1 MPYIFLLSVL
11 LCGLVPFA
19 SAQAADAASALSGGD
34 SAWILVSTVLVTLML
49 LPGVILFYSGMIR
62 KKNALS
68 ISVQTM
74 TGGAIL
80 SILWVMCGYSL
91 IFTPGTPFIGGLSKV
106 MLQHVS
112 VTSVLDSVP
121 NIPEVLFCVFELSFA
136 AITPVLVLGACA
148 ERMKFSTAMWFTP
161 AWSLLIYMPIGHM
174 TWGPGGLFGTMGAM
188 DFAGGLVV
196 HITSGFSSLVTALVV
211 GRRKDDGITSLAPH
225 NLILTLS
232 GGCLLWVGWF
242 GFNGGSALGA
252 NASAAMAILNTQIAA
267 CAALCSWLVVE
278 WKMYGKPSVL
288 GAISGAIAGLVAIT
302 PGCGFVTPAGAL
314 IIGALGGIACL
325 WAVNWPKHRFHFDD
339 ALDVWAIHGVGG
351 VLGAILTGVFAASSV
366 AGEGKGGVLEGNWK
380 QLLVQIEVTVFV
392 AVFTIVMTLIILTI
406 LKKTV
411 GLCASEKQQLIG
423 LDLTEHGEALR

>member
-1 MPYIFLLSVL
+1 
-11 LCGLVPFA
+11 
-19 SAQAADAASALSGGD
+19 
-34 SAWILVSTVLVTLML
+34 
-49 LPGVILFYSGMIR
+49 
-62 KKNALS
+62 
-68 ISVQTM
+68 
-74 TGGAIL
+74 
-80 SILWVMCGYSL
+80 
-91 IFTPGTPFIGGLSKV
+91 
-106 MLQHVS
+106 
-112 VTSVLDSVP
+112 
-121 NIPEVLFCVFELSFA
+121 
-136 AITPVLVLGACA
+136 
-148 ERMKFSTAMWFTP
+148 MWFTP

-196 HITSGFSSLVTALVV
+196 HITSGFSSLVTALMV

-411 GLCASEKQQLIG
+411 GLCASEKQQLIS